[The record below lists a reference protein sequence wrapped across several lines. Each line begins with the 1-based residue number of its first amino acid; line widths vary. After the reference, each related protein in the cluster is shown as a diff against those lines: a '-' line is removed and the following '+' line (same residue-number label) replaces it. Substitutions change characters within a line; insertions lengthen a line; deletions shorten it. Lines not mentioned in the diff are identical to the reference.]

1 MHDPNG
7 YNGASIPPGSRS
19 ALGVASRLGVAGL
32 EGVAGRRK
40 GSAGVPMLAEL
51 FAGKFLVLYAYLASA
66 MWVHWRGRERH
77 KFTRQLTDHST
88 FLAPINCFMYAFS
101 AVPNRPILNAHDFPE
116 LGVLRENWTLL
127 REEAL
132 RLSDQGSIKASEKY
146 DDLGFNSF
154 FRRGW
159 KRFYLKW
166 YGDPLPSARALCP
179 RAVQLLEQIPS
190 VKAAMF
196 AMLPPGGE
204 LVAHRDPYAGSVRYH
219 LGLVT
224 PNDERCRIY
233 IDGMPYHW
241 RDGEDIVFDET
252 YIHRAKN
259 ETNVNRII
267 LFCDVERPMR
277 FRWARAVN
285 RFLARHLVQAS
296 ATRNIEGEQVGA
308 LNKLFSLVYPI
319 RVKLKAL
326 KRRNRRLYYAQKYL
340 VLGGLLA
347 LLFLV

>member
-1 MHDPNG
+1 MLADLFAAKFLIFYAYVG
-7 YNGASIPPGSRS
+7 S
-19 ALGVASRLGVAGL
+19 AL
-32 EGVAGRRK
+32 
-40 GSAGVPMLAEL
+40 
-51 FAGKFLVLYAYLASA
+51 
-66 MWVHWRGRERH
+66 WVHLRGQERH

-101 AVPNRPILNAHDFPE
+101 AVPNRPILNARDFPE
-116 LGVLRENWTLL
+116 LQLL
-127 REEAL
+127 RDNWQLLRDEAL
-132 RLSDQGSIKASEKY
+132 QLSQQGSIRASERY

-166 YGDPLPSARALCP
+166 YGDPLPSAQALCP
-179 RAVQLLEQIPS
+179 RAVELLQKIPS

-233 IDGMPYHW
+233 IDGVPYHW

-252 YIHRAKN
+252 YIHRARN
-259 ETNVNRII
+259 DTDVHRII

-277 FRWARAVN
+277 YGWALKVN

-296 ATRNIEGEQVGA
+296 TTRNVEGERVGA
-308 LNKLFSLVYPI
+308 FNKLFSVIYPI

-340 VLGGLLA
+340 VFGGILA
-347 LLFLV
+347 LLLLT